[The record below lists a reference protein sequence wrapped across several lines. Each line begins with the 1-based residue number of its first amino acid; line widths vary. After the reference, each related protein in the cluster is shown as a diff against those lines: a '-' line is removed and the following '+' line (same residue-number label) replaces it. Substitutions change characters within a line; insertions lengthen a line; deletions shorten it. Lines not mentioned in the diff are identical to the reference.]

1 MHKLVIL
8 ISPLADAS
16 TFEDRWPE
24 FLHLV
29 ETLPGLLKE
38 STSRVERF
46 LYGQLV
52 CSQVHELYFNT
63 LPELEAALAS
73 PPGVAAGRLLQQ
85 ISAGRLTLFIAD
97 HREDDLENIRK
108 YRLGQDAPAAEEAS
122 T

>member
-1 MHKLVIL
+1 MYKLVIL
-8 ISPLADAS
+8 ISPRQDFS

-46 LYGQLV
+46 LYGQV
-52 CSQVHELYFNT
+52 ACSQVHELYFDT
-63 LPELEAALAS
+63 LPELESALAS
-73 PPGVAAGRLLQQ
+73 PQGVAAGRLLQQ

-97 HREDDLENIRK
+97 HREDDLDNIRK
-108 YRLGQDAPAAEEAS
+108 YRPALDAPAAEDPPA
-122 T
+122 